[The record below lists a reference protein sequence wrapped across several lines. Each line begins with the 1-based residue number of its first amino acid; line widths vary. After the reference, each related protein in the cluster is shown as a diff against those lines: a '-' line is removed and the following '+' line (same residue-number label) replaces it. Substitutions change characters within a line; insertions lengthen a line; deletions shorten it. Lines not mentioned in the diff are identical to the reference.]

1 MLTGHL
7 TFGRVVRDA
16 RTLQGIAQKTLAQLA
31 GIERSHMGKIE
42 RGEYTPNLIEIHKIA
57 RALSCSSGDLL
68 TATENILASTQ
79 NSSKQLMD
87 SQSVS

>member
-1 MLTGHL
+1 
-7 TFGRVVRDA
+7 
-16 RTLQGIAQKTLAQLA
+16 
-31 GIERSHMGKIE
+31 MGKIE
-42 RGEYTPNLIEIHKIA
+42 RGEHTPNFIAILKIA

-68 TATENILASTQ
+68 TATEKILAPTQ